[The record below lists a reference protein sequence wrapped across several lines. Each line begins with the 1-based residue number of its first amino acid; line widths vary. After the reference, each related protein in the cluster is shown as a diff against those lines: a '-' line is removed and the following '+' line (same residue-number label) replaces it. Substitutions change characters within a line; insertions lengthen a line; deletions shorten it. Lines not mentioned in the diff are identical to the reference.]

1 MLKNSKT
8 VSNLHEFFVTY
19 FSTVKIVWGID
30 KAAFLKVTLANAING
45 ALVYPSLLIS
55 KALIDSVISSITT
68 QDVAAGLKVMFIAA
82 AAGLVIDR
90 LQQILGEIDG
100 TYTNYLTSVLS
111 ENIQVTISRKVNL
124 LAVSSAESPET
135 RDLQQKVMDNAGRS
149 VWSLIIPI
157 STFPEIIFTIIATAV
172 PIITFQPLIL
182 IPCIILALP
191 NIIVGVSAS
200 KEWHDL
206 STGYSSKWRIW
217 TALEDFAI
225 KGRYLYENKILG
237 HVDILL
243 GRRQKMANE
252 YFLKRQSI
260 SVKYA
265 KKRQIT
271 QLPMALFQTG
281 TQLYLYYL
289 AIIQVLT
296 LGTAQITSSAIQG
309 FITNV
314 GRLVRQAND
323 VFQNYLFITDYIK
336 FMALPE
342 EDQTTGLN
350 LPETLSEGIEFR
362 DVWFKYAHSPGWIL
376 KGVSFKVN
384 PKDNIAI
391 VGENGAGKTTLI
403 KLICRFYEP
412 QKGEIFLNGRNIKD
426 YSIKAYR
433 HDISALFQDF
443 AQYPFSV
450 EDNIRF
456 GDIDKKKTRFAIKKA
471 AKLTGIDSFV
481 RSLPLKYKNPLDK
494 EFAGGVEPSKGLWQR
509 VALSRILYRNAQI
522 LILDEPTSNVDPE
535 SEEQIFADV
544 LRVAKDKIVFL
555 VSHRFSTVR
564 KADKILVL
572 EKGLAVE
579 YGSHEELMK
588 KKGSYRELFSIQAQ
602 SYQ

>member
-1 MLKNSKT
+1 M
-8 VSNLHEFFVTY
+8 
-19 FSTVKIVWGID
+19 D
-30 KAAFLKVTLANAING
+30 KAVLIKVTLANAING
-45 ALVYPSLLIS
+45 ALVYPSLLVS
-55 KALIDSVISSITT
+55 KALIDSVIGAITT
-68 QDVAAGLKVMFIAA
+68 HDVASGVRMMIVAA
-82 AAGLVIDR
+82 AVGLVIDR
-90 LQQILGEIDG
+90 IQQILGEIDG
-100 TYTNYLTSVLS
+100 IYSDYISHVLS
-111 ENIQVTISRKVNL
+111 EKIQVTLSRKINL
-124 LAVSSAESPET
+124 LPVSIAESPET
-135 RDLQQKVMDNAGRS
+135 RNLQQKVMDNTGRS
-149 VWSLIIPI
+149 VWSLIVPI
-157 STFPEIIFTIIATAV
+157 STFPEIVFTIIATAI
-172 PIITFQPLIL
+172 PIFSFQPLII
-182 IPCIILALP
+182 IPCIVLALP
-191 NIIVGVSAS
+191 NIIIGVSAS
-200 KEWHDL
+200 KEWHAL
-206 STGYSSKWRIW
+206 STEFSPKWRIW

-237 HVDILL
+237 HVEILL
-243 GRRQKMANE
+243 NRRVKMANE
-252 YFLKRQSI
+252 NFEERKTI
-260 SVKYA
+260 SSKYA

-281 TQLYLYYL
+281 TRLYLYYL

-296 LGTAQITSSAIQG
+296 LGTAQITSSAIER
-309 FITNV
+309 FIGNI
-314 GRLVRQAND
+314 GRLIRQANE
-323 VFQNYLFITDYIK
+323 VFQNYLFITDYK
-336 FMALPE
+336 RFMALPE
-342 EDQTTGLN
+342 EDQTIGINIPESLN
-350 LPETLSEGIEFR
+350 DGIEFH
-362 DVWFKYAHSPGWIL
+362 DVWFKYDHSPGWIL
-376 KGVSFKVN
+376 KGVSFKVS

-433 HDISALFQDF
+433 HSISALFQDF

-450 EDNIRF
+450 EDNIHF
-456 GDIDKKKTRFAIKKA
+456 GDIAKKKTKFGIKKA

-481 RSLPLKYKNPLDK
+481 NSLPLRYKNPLDK

-509 VALSRILYRNAQI
+509 VALSRILYRDAQI

-572 EKGLAVE
+572 EKGLVVE
-579 YGSHEELMK
+579 YGSHEVLMK
-588 KKGSYRELFSIQAQ
+588 KAGRYKELFSIQAQ